1 MKLHTLTKA
10 FVAGL
15 LASCA
20 VAQLQAD
27 VVETTN
33 GTRITGKVA
42 KIDGSV
48 VVISTDFAGD
58 ISVKQSDVVSITT
71 EAPLNFRLAGG
82 SVLQGTLSSTGG
94 GAIVVNGTEGTI
106 NTTVDKIAAT
116 WAPGSLDPEVA
127 ALQRGWA
134 YEVAADITGKTGN
147 REQLGTSFSAR
158 AVQKTAQD
166 TLQFYAAYDRQM
178 TKEEF
183 VDPADGRTKERKS
196 KSADQFKAG
205 VDYSNNFSG
214 KLSWYARNEGGFDRV
229 KDIELYNVAAVG
241 LGYDFIKKGNQVLT
255 GRAGL
260 SFRYEGYKNPLI
272 EDVKAAGADFGLFHQ
287 YDSKNWSL
295 VNRLTWVPIFE
306 DFGDFRAQHESF
318 FELPMANPSWKLR
331 LGLSNDYTSKPAP
344 GVEKMDTTYFA
355 RLVLSFK

>member
-10 FVAGL
+10 LAASL
-15 LASCA
+15 LASCV
-20 VAQLQAD
+20 VAQLSAD
-27 VVETTN
+27 VVETSN

-48 VVISTDFAGD
+48 VVVTTDFAGD
-58 ISVKQSDVVSITT
+58 IKVKQSDVVSITT

-94 GAIVVNGTEGTI
+94 GAVTVTGPEGSI
-106 NTTVDKIAAT
+106 STTVDKLSAT
-116 WAPGSLDPEVA
+116 WAPGSLDPEIL
-127 ALQRGWA
+127 ALQRGWS
-134 YEVAADITGKTGN
+134 YEIAADITGKTGN

-158 AVQKTAQD
+158 AVQKTVQD
-166 TLQFYAAYDRQM
+166 TLQFYAGYDRQV
-178 TKEEF
+178 T
-183 VDPADGRTKERKS
+183 DGT

-205 VDYSNNFSG
+205 VDYANNFKG

-241 LGYDFIKKGNQVLT
+241 LGYDFIKKSNQVLT
-255 GRAGL
+255 GRAGVA
-260 SFRYEGYKNPLI
+260 FRYEGYKSPLV

-287 YDSKNWSL
+287 YDSKNWSM

-306 DFGDFRAQHESF
+306 DFGDFRAQHESYL
-318 FELPMANPSWKLR
+318 ELPMANPSWKLR
-331 LGLSNDYTSKPAP
+331 LGVANDYTSKPAP
-344 GVEKMDTTYFA
+344 RVDKLDTTYFA